1 MATASDRMRNDP
13 GPAPPAFLSDHE
25 LADYLRMVIEF
36 LPSGVSLVDGEGN
49 VIAWNQRFQRLL
61 DYPDELLI
69 PGTARLEK
77 LLRHNLERGDFGT
90 DNPQRE
96 VEDILA
102 RFQGREPY
110 AIERTR
116 PDGTT
121 LEIRGQP
128 LPGGGFV
135 VFCSDITRR
144 KNAEREAM
152 RFAAYLRAVLDN
164 LPHGISVVD
173 DSLGLVLY
181 NEAFLTLL
189 DLPRELAEA
198 GRYDELIRHNARRG
212 EYGPGNPETLT
223 EERLALMRHFEP
235 HRFTRLRP
243 DGTVLDIIGRPL
255 SIEGRPA
262 GFVSAFIDV
271 THHKQAE
278 EEIRRLNAGLEQRVA
293 SRTAELEA
301 ANRQL
306 AAFNSSVSHDLRAPL
321 RAIGGY
327 LGMLREDLP
336 QPLGDTSR
344 ALFARIGGALGR
356 MTGIIDDLLA
366 LSRVGRGPL
375 QATRVDLSR
384 LAREIAAEIA
394 ESEPDCR
401 AEWRIAEDV
410 EACADAGLLRFA
422 LDNLMRN
429 AWKYSSKAEQPIVEL
444 GTRQE
449 DGGKVYFVRDNGV
462 GFDMAS
468 AKGLFGPFV
477 RLHDR
482 REFEG
487 TGLGLT
493 IVDQVIRRHGG
504 RVWAEAAPGQGA
516 TFLFTL
522 PDNPAPAE

>member
-1 MATASDRMRNDP
+1 MASASDRIRDDP
-13 GPAPPAFLSDHE
+13 GPPPTAPPSDYE
-25 LADYLRMVIEF
+25 LADYLQMVIEF

-49 VIAWNQRFQRLL
+49 VIAWNQRFKRLL
-61 DYPDELLI
+61 DYPDELLM
-69 PGTARLEK
+69 PGKARLEE
-77 LLRHNLERGDFGT
+77 LLRHNLERGDFGE
-90 DNPQRE
+90 DNPQQE
-96 VEDILA
+96 AENLLA
-102 RFQGREPY
+102 RFRRREPY

-116 PDGTT
+116 SDGTA

-135 VFCSDITRR
+135 VLCSNITER
-144 KNAEREAM
+144 KQAEREAM
-152 RFAAYLRAVLDN
+152 RFAAYLRAVLDT

-173 DSLGLVLY
+173 DQLGLVLY

-189 DLPRELAEA
+189 DLPKALAEA

-212 EYGPGNPETLT
+212 EYGPGDPEALT
-223 EERLALMRHFEP
+223 EERLALMRRFEP

-255 SIEGRPA
+255 SIEGRTA

-293 SRTAELEA
+293 SRTSELEA

-336 QPLGDTSR
+336 QPLTETSR

-356 MTGIIDDLLA
+356 MTNIIDDLLA
-366 LSRVGRGPL
+366 LSRVGQGAL
-375 QATRVDLSR
+375 QAARVDLSR
-384 LAREIAAEIA
+384 LAREVAAEIA
-394 ESEPDCR
+394 DSEPDCR
-401 AEWRIAEDV
+401 ADWRIAEDV
-410 EACADAGLLRFA
+410 EACADASLLRFA

-429 AWKYSSKAEQPIVEL
+429 AWKYSSKAETPRVEF
-444 GTRQE
+444 GSRAE
-449 DGGKVYFVRDNGV
+449 GGERVFFVRDNGV

-516 TFLFTL
+516 TFHFTL
-522 PDNPAPAE
+522 PGTNPSQE